1 MLNIKSDTQRVEMKE
16 NYIKSSFLS
25 QTIDGR
31 FSNIANTFPDNIA
44 YVDHKD
50 SITYQQLSNQVDLIA
65 SIIQKNLPDETI
77 VGLYFEQSLAFIV
90 CFLGVI
96 RAGKVAVPL
105 DTKSPEN
112 RLLRLISHAEIK
124 TIIKGDELPYFDNK
138 ALSIMSYSDF
148 CQKEGG
154 TLTISDNINNEAV
167 ILYTSGST
175 GESKGVI
182 HAHKSLMHHTYR
194 FTKLLSLSHTDKS
207 TLLYNTAYFGGLR
220 DILSA
225 LLNGG
230 ALYHYSIEKNGYSQL
245 PTWLEKNKITIY
257 TSVIT
262 VFRQLCNAIEKG
274 KDLKS
279 SSLRAVRIGSDVCLR
294 SDFEKYKTYFPDN
307 CLFVSGLAS
316 SETGLIRQNVLTK
329 DSIVIDSIPNGYPV
343 EDVDVYIKNELGET
357 LEDGE
362 IGTLVIASDYLSLG
376 YKNMPELTAD
386 KYKINSVSGQREFW
400 SGDTGYIKDGS
411 LVFAGRTDTQVKI
424 SGRRIDLAEIDSVVM
439 DLNGITNS
447 IALYYEETKS
457 IVLFVEISKNNLLSK
472 EDVSKY
478 LSANLPFYMQP
489 TRIIILS
496 TFPLSPSFKVN
507 KKELYELIKEYEHPY
522 VEPANA
528 VETEIIKVFCNVL
541 NKEKI
546 GIHDNFFELGGD
558 SISATSA
565 SVMLEKIFNVEIP
578 YGYLYQAQ
586 TAQLFAQAI
595 QANNFDKPL
604 KWLSLINQGG
614 GVPIYWLLNGAT
626 TLKKYLPDDQE
637 LYVINTHYDHGT
649 LSKQLTVELICNE
662 FSEEILK
669 VNRGNHCII
678 GGFSM
683 GARFAYETAR
693 QLKKAGM
700 TIDLLIL
707 LDPAEPKSAE
717 EKKIKL
723 GDTCNR
729 IKSLYYTYTNTAPSE
744 NFKQEYVYQ
753 FYKSLR
759 KKQLLTQYDD
769 KVLLIQR
776 AMNMAFEDRDWPK
789 IADISNLIFYTLEI
803 DDHLEVVND
812 SNMQLQWVNKIKEHI

>member
-1 MLNIKSDTQRVEMKE
+1 MNDNDIK
-16 NYIKSSFLS
+16 NSFLT

-31 FSNIANTFPDNIA
+31 FSNIAKAFPDNIA
-44 YVDHKD
+44 YSD
-50 SITYQQLSNQVDLIA
+50 SENTVTYKQLSTQVDLIA
-65 SIIQKNLPDETI
+65 SIIQKNLPDENL
-77 VGLYFEQSLAFIV
+77 VGLYFEQSLEFII
-90 CFLGVI
+90 CFLAVI

-112 RLLRLISHAEIK
+112 RLLRLISHAEIQ
-124 TIIKGDELPYFDNK
+124 TIIKGNKLPSFDNK
-138 ALSIMSYSDF
+138 ELTIIPYSDL
-148 CQKEGG
+148 CQKESGAL
-154 TLTISDNINNEAV
+154 TLSDDINNEAV

-194 FTKLLSLSHTDKS
+194 FTKLLSLSHTDRS

-262 VFRQLCNAIEKG
+262 VFRQLCNAIKKG
-274 KDLKS
+274 EDLKNS
-279 SSLRAVRIGSDVCLR
+279 DLRAVRIGSDVCLK
-294 SDFEKYKTYFPDN
+294 SDFEKYKTYFPDK
-307 CLFVSGLAS
+307 CIFVSGFAS
-316 SETGLIRQNVLTK
+316 SETGLIRQNILTK
-329 DSIVIDSIPNGYPV
+329 DSIVTDSIPNGYPV
-343 EDVDVYIKNELGET
+343 EDVDVYIKDNQGVT

-376 YKNMPELTAD
+376 YKNMPELTVD
-386 KYKINSVSGQREFW
+386 KYKINSSGKREFW
-400 SGDTGYIKDGS
+400 SGDTGYIKNGS
-411 LVFAGRTDTQVKI
+411 LVFSGRTDAQVKI

-447 IALYYEETKS
+447 TALYYEETKS
-457 IVLFVEISKNNLLSK
+457 IILFVEISKNNLLSK
-472 EDVSKY
+472 EDISKY
-478 LSANLPFYMQP
+478 LSDHLPFYMQP
-489 TRIIILS
+489 TRIIALS

-507 KKELYELIKEYEHPY
+507 KKELYTLIKKYEHPY
-522 VEPANA
+522 IEPTN
-528 VETEIIKVFCNVL
+528 VFETEVIKIFCNIL

-546 GIHDNFFELGGD
+546 GIHDSFFELGGD
-558 SISATSA
+558 SISATTA
-565 SVMLEKIFNVEIP
+565 TVMLEKIFNIEIP

-604 KWLSLINQGG
+604 KWLSLINQGS
-614 GVPIYWLLNGAT
+614 GVPICWILNGAT

-637 LYVINTHYDHGT
+637 LYVINTHYDHDIPNRQT
-649 LSKQLTVELICNE
+649 TIENICSE
-662 FSEEILK
+662 FSEEILR
-669 VNRGNHCII
+669 VNRGKRCII

-683 GARFAYETAR
+683 GARFAYETAQ
-693 QLKKAGM
+693 QLKKVGM

-707 LDPAEPKSAE
+707 LDPTEKKSATE
-717 EKKIKL
+717 RTLFQL
-723 GDTCNR
+723 GHTYDR
-729 IKSLYYTYTNTAPSE
+729 IKMLYYTYTNSVPPAS
-744 NFKQEYVYQ
+744 FKHEYIYQ

-759 KKQLLTQYDD
+759 NKQLLSNYDG
-769 KVLLIQR
+769 KVLLMQR
-776 AMNMAFEDRDWPK
+776 KIDVAFEHRDWPK
-789 IADISNLIFYTLEI
+789 IAHPTNLIFATLDI
-803 DDHLEVVND
+803 DDHLAVVND
-812 SNMQLQWVNKIKEHI
+812 SNVQLQWIDKIKEHI